1 MDYFFN
7 ILEKEKDKEERAKQI
22 NEKIKNLYMNKDVD
36 NVHKI
41 FNSKWKNEIDLSYK
55 SGSFLEFAG
64 LLYPGKENKNIKEL
78 KFLIEKIEEE
88 NLKSDL
94 FFNAIHNIL
103 LSAINFN
110 NINLIK
116 YVIKEQ
122 KIVNIDF
129 SYNNY
134 CIVTSCLPKNNSVI
148 KKDILNYFIIE
159 GELRLNNDLEK
170 VLRKNKRQDVID
182 ELKKI
187 EFYNQLNSKI
197 SSSNITKRNKI

>member
-36 NVHKI
+36 SVHKI